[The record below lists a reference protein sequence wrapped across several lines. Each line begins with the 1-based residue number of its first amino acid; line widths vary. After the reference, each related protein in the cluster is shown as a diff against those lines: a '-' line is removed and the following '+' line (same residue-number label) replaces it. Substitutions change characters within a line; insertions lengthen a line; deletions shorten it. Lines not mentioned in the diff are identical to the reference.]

1 MLTSS
6 LLAQLTFS
14 IPSSICGDIPSLCE
28 EVIKYLDELFP
39 DKCPNLE
46 ETEKQVWFKAG
57 QRSVVNHLIKEQKVQ
72 EEK

>member
-1 MLTSS
+1 MIKKPRIS
-6 LLAQLTFS
+6 
-14 IPSSICGDIPSLCE
+14 E

-39 DKCPNLE
+39 DKWPNLE

>member
-1 MLTSS
+1 MKDTSS
-6 LLAQLTFS
+6 LMIKKPRIS
-14 IPSSICGDIPSLCE
+14 E